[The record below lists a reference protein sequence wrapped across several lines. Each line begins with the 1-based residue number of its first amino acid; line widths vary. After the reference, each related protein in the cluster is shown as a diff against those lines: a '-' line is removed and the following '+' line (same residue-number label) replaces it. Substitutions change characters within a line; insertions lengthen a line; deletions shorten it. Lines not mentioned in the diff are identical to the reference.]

1 MSVLR
6 ITICL
11 RREKKSLIFAPMQA
25 VVFQEIRNDEK
36 YKPFVLKYKA
46 HILKYM
52 PCIFY
57 SKPCVFFNVP
67 QQEKNDDSDAIFKG
81 IPDKGDTTRK

>member
-1 MSVLR
+1 
-6 ITICL
+6 
-11 RREKKSLIFAPMQA
+11 
-25 VVFQEIRNDEK
+25 
-36 YKPFVLKYKA
+36 
-46 HILKYM
+46 M

-67 QQEKNDDSDAIFKG
+67 QQEKNDDSDAVFKG